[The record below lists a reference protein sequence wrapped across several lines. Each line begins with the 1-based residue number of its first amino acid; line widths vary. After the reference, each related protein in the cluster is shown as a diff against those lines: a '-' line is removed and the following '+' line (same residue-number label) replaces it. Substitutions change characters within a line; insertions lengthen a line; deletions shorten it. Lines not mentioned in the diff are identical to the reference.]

1 MSVKERMDSMLH
13 TIEEMGSEG
22 IEMRELVKVFY
33 DKWGYRLA
41 TIKGYVSDLEELA
54 DYCGVNQFKK
64 IVYKLLNF
72 IRSTFPEDVIGNVS

>member
-41 TIKGYVSDLEELA
+41 TIKGYVSDLEELEK
-54 DYCGVNQFKK
+54 VR
-64 IVYKLLNF
+64 IVGTRVYHFNHPPPKGLV
-72 IRSTFPEDVIGNVS
+72 RSTR